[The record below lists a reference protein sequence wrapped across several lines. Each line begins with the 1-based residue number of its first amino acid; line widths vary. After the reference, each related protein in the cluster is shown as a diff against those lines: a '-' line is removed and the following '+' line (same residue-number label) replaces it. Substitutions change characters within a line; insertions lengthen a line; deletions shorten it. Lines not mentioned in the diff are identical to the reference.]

1 MLISNYISFYF
12 FQIKMLLKISFF
24 VVNST
29 VCTGVL
35 RKNKKFLQK
44 NSNLGRFRGENSN
57 FFKVDFCYGLLVVD

>member
-1 MLISNYISFYF
+1 
-12 FQIKMLLKISFF
+12 MLLKISFF

-57 FFKVDFCYGLLVVD
+57 FSRWTFAMDFWWWIKPDKTGWL